1 MRRLPLTVLLLTLC
15 PFSVVAQ
22 TQQKPTQPIHP
33 PLVVTSEPVP
43 ATVTLKNGDVLK
55 GNLVNLGMIELEI
68 LVGGVD
74 QKLQLRDVARLDFV
88 AESALAPAP
97 DKQAALAAIKALRKL
112 DSAVSVGVNL
122 QEYGTRVADT
132 KIAVDEAM
140 TDIPNGE
147 VKDEIKKA
155 MDAHAEALKFW
166 SDDIRLRIPTGGQD
180 FWWTLARAH
189 LDKATRLVGAL
200 K

>member
-1 MRRLPLTVLLLTLC
+1 MRLLPLTVLLLTLC

-33 PLVVTSEPVP
+33 PLVTSEPVP

-55 GNLVNLGMIELEI
+55 GKLVNLGMIELEI
-68 LVGGVD
+68 LVGGVR
-74 QKLQLRDVARLDFV
+74 QKLQLHDVARIDFA

-97 DKQAALAAIKALRKL
+97 DKAALAAIKALRKV

-122 QEYGTRVADT
+122 QEYGTRVADA

-140 TDIPNGE
+140 PDIPSGE

-155 MDAHAEALKFW
+155 MDAYAEALKFW
-166 SDDIRLRIPTGGQD
+166 SDDIRLGIPTSGQD
-180 FWWTLARAH
+180 FRWTLARSH
-189 LDKATRLVGAL
+189 LDKAARLLGAP